1 MSRGK
6 KMEVSIGLGHQKFLV
21 AASFLSFLAEESI
34 FKNPTHD
41 ALMLIDSTGAR
52 CSSNRLSYTVHVVIK
67 GS

>member
-21 AASFLSFLAEESI
+21 AASFLAEESI

-41 ALMLIDSTGAR
+41 ALTPQIDSTEAL